1 LVTREEGLGT
11 MTATNQQLDSI
22 LCKVKVPAS
31 SWASEVSGLQE
42 KQGFLQVEC
51 QAGETSKAGHAAH
64 I

>member
-1 LVTREEGLGT
+1 

>member
-1 LVTREEGLGT
+1 

-22 LCKVKVPAS
+22 LCKVEVPAS
-31 SWASEVSGLQE
+31 GWASEVSGLQE